1 MVFFGALTLQH
12 TQKLPTKTQQFTAY
26 NAQPWICQLLFGHHL
41 RYGKPVIP
49 WSSIFSVAR
58 QQASLSYFIKVSQP
72 SPGAKVAIRYCLFRF
87 SPLMFPNPKEL
98 HMLNVNDVFFLEKWK
113 NIWISQELHIHH
125 CGFDWILRGI
135 VYLGS
140 FFLKMPCLLWTKS
153 RKGQAMTLVKHGWIR
168 QMFIWV
174 ATLSAH
180 VPGLLRTAF
189 QRPLQVDVSETLE
202 SFDLFLGVEVH
213 QRIPSETRGLKSGHA
228 TKKSENQFK
237 AHQWIIEVLVMYD
250 ISLYDLLQSVVVVVV
265 VVVVCPTCRSVHI
278 EWTCCACTACTRYA
292 SCSKTTPKLPWPWFM

>member
-58 QQASLSYFIKVSQP
+58 QQASLSYFIKVSRP

-189 QRPLQVDVSETLE
+189 QRLSRLTFLKPWKASICFWVWKCINESLRRLGGWSQVMQQRSLRTNLKRTSE
-202 SFDLFLGVEVH
+202 S
-213 QRIPSETRGLKSGHA
+213 LK
-228 TKKSENQFK
+228 F
-237 AHQWIIEVLVMYD
+237 
-250 ISLYDLLQSVVVVVV
+250 
-265 VVVVCPTCRSVHI
+265 
-278 EWTCCACTACTRYA
+278 
-292 SCSKTTPKLPWPWFM
+292 